1 MQISR
6 CHSAYNFTYASLFQS
21 RSFFPAFCRTFSF
34 SCLTIALHWSSF
46 GCIFLSLALSKFS
59 LVSSIIFFSF
69 FFFCYSQLVLW
80 PIMFFCWLLSSIFLY
95 FPWILFLFLLSISSS
110 SMARIFLVCCCD
122 WHLTFKCQI
131 SRHFVP
137 RVVFV
142 LLQFDLLA

>member
-69 FFFCYSQLVLW
+69 FFFATPSWFCGQLCFSAGFS
-80 PIMFFCWLLSSIFLY
+80 PPFFSIFLEFY
-95 FPWILFLFLLSISSS
+95 FYFFFLFPVPLW
-110 SMARIFLVCCCD
+110 LVFF
-122 WHLTFKCQI
+122 W
-131 SRHFVP
+131 FV
-137 RVVFV
+137 VVI
-142 LLQFDLLA
+142 DI